1 MIWYWVGD
9 AFIQLS
15 FNLNKI
21 LYFAKITQN
30 IVTELLSRFISD
42 TEQAM
47 LLEWNNSQKAN
58 EGSNTAGYVT
68 VARKRRA
75 Q

>member
-1 MIWYWVGD
+1 M
-9 AFIQLS
+9 
-15 FNLNKI
+15 
-21 LYFAKITQN
+21 
-30 IVTELLSRFISD
+30 TELLSRFISD
-42 TEQAM
+42 TEQVM
-47 LLEWNNSQKAN
+47 LLEWNNSQKAS